1 MAITYK
7 WDIPAMNAHIQAEG
21 EENVIYTVHYRYTG
35 SEESNGQVYSSTTIG
50 TQSYTYVAGEPFT
63 PYEDTEA
70 FENVVIG
77 WLEDSLDVQAMQA
90 SIDANIQSQITPV
103 NEDLYFTW
111 QNVVPDPIVEE
122 SPVVQPSDP
131 EEDDPETTESVSS

>member
-7 WDIPAMNAHIQAEG
+7 WDIPQMNAHIQADG
-21 EENVIYTVHYRYTG
+21 QDNVIYTVHYRYTG
-35 SEESNGQVYSSTTIG
+35 SEESGDVTYSSTNIG
-50 TQSYTYVAGEPFT
+50 TQSYTYVAGEPFV

-77 WLEDSLDVQAMQA
+77 WLEGSLDVPAMQA
-90 SIDANIQSQITPV
+90 VIDASIAKQISPV

-111 QNVVPDPIVEE
+111 MNPMPA
-122 SPVVQPSDP
+122 P
-131 EEDDPETTESVSS
+131 TE

>member
-7 WDIPAMNAHIQAEG
+7 WDIPQMNAHVQSEG
-21 EENVIYTVHYRYTG
+21 EDNVIYTVHYTYTG
-35 SEESNGQVYSSTTIG
+35 SEESEGKTYSSTNIG
-50 TQSYTYVAGEPFT
+50 TQNYTYVAGDPFV

-77 WLEDSLDVQAMQA
+77 WLEDSLDVSAMQTRIA
-90 SIDANIQSQITPV
+90 ATIQSEITPV

-111 QNVVPDPIVEE
+111 QTPVIPVPPVEE
-122 SPVVQPSDP
+122 
-131 EEDDPETTESVSS
+131 EEE

>member
-7 WDIPAMNAHIQAEG
+7 WDIPQMNAHIHAEG
-21 EENVIYTVHYRYTG
+21 EDNVIYTVHYRYTG
-35 SEESNGQVYSSTTIG
+35 SEESGGKTYSSTSIG
-50 TQSYTYVAGEPFT
+50 TQSYTYVAGDSFV

-77 WLEDSLDVQAMQA
+77 WLEGSLDVPAMQA
-90 SIDANIQSQITPV
+90 SIAAKIESQITPV

-111 QNVVPDPIVEE
+111 QNPQPPVPPTEE
-122 SPVVQPSDP
+122 EVN
-131 EEDDPETTESVSS
+131 EEE